1 MGKLDGKVAC
11 ITGGTRSI
19 GRAMAESFVAEGAKV
34 VVNGRNEEKGAA
46 CLAEMDAGDNATF
59 YAGDASKQEAV
70 EGLIDFTIE
79 KYGQLDICCLNSG
92 GVQMTAPVAQ
102 MTDEEWQLEVDW
114 NLNHVFWGM
123 RRAMN
128 HMIPRE
134 SGRIMVT
141 SSVEGK
147 LGKPGIP
154 GYAATKHAV
163 NGLVKAAAQ
172 EVGTLGITV
181 NSILPGL
188 IETDIVRE
196 TGPDSADAMGLEGGY
211 DALIEMFS
219 SESAIKRPNTV
230 EEVAAV
236 ALFLASDAARNMTG
250 VMFPVDGGTMP
261 Y

>member
-1 MGKLDGKVAC
+1 MGKLEGKVAC

-19 GRAMAESFVAEGAKV
+19 GRGMADAFVREGALV
-34 VVNGRNEEKGAA
+34 VVNGRNAEKGKQ
-46 CLAEMDAGDNATF
+46 CLDEMGAGDRAAF
-59 YAGDASKQEAV
+59 FAGDASKQADV
-70 EGLIDFTIE
+70 EGLIDFTIDHF
-79 KYGQLDICCLNSG
+79 GHLDICCLNSG
-92 GVQMTAPVAQ
+92 GVLATAPVAQ
-102 MTDEEWQLEVDW
+102 MSDEEWKLEVDW

-123 RRAMN
+123 RRALQ
-128 HMIPRE
+128 HMIPRTY
-134 SGRIMVT
+134 GRIIVT

-163 NGLVKAAAQ
+163 NGLVKAAAH

-181 NSILPGL
+181 NSVLPGL

-196 TGPDSADAMGLEGGY
+196 TGPQSATMMGLPSYEAML
-211 DALIEMFS
+211 DLFAQ
-219 SESAIKRPNTV
+219 ESAIKRLNTV

-236 ALFLASDAARNMTG
+236 AVLLASDAGRNITG
-250 VMFPVDGGTMP
+250 TMFPVDGGTMP